1 MLNALTAGAA
11 AQPGPSEG
19 GDTAELIV
27 TDTSDTAAALAW
39 TPVAGAMSYRI
50 WRAGTDNTFRAVGET
65 PSSSY
70 ADQGL
75 APATAL
81 VGGLSSLPRRLRK
94 QKLGRFL
101 QLTTRPAPVL
111 LDASN
116 RLRTLGAFGCDK
128 HARPD
133 RSRRRAS

>member
-65 PSSSY
+65 PSPSY

-81 VGGLSSLPRRLRK
+81 VGGIEQPPSAIA
-94 QKLGRFL
+94 QAE
-101 QLTTRPAPVL
+101 TRTIPPAYDTPG
-111 LDASN
+111 
-116 RLRTLGAFGCDK
+116 TC
-128 HARPD
+128 PP
-133 RSRRRAS
+133 